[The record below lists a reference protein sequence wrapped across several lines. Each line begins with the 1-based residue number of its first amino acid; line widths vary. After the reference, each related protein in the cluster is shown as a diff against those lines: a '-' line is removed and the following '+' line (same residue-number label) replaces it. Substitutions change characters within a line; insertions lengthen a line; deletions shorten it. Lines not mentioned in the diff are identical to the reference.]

1 MDGGYAM
8 EEKVLI
14 IIPAYNEEESI
25 LSTYSTILE
34 YNKTHTRQL
43 TTIVINDGS
52 TDSTENILV
61 KNKIPHIK
69 LIHNLGIGGAVQTG
83 YKYAYEHGYDIAI
96 QFDGDGQHDIHFVDD
111 LVDPI
116 VKKRANMTIG
126 SRFVEGS
133 TSEFK
138 STKAR
143 QMGIRMISGFIKI
156 FTNVKLYDVTSG
168 FRAIDRTLIQEFSMN
183 YPTEYPEPI
192 STTNVLKHGK
202 KVIEVPVKMNERQGG
217 VSSIHSWKNV
227 YYMINVLMSIINIGI
242 WRD

>member
-1 MDGGYAM
+1 M
-8 EEKVLI
+8 KKLI
-14 IIPAYNEEESI
+14 IIPAYNESSNIEKTVETI
-25 LSTYSTILE
+25 KKEAPEFDYVIINDCSTD
-34 YNKTHTRQL
+34 NTRQICENHHYN
-43 TTIVINDGS
+43 IVNLPI
-52 TDSTENILV
+52 
-61 KNKIPHIK
+61 
-69 LIHNLGIGGAVQTG
+69 NLGIGGAVQTG
-83 YKYAYEHGYDIAI
+83 YRYGYEEGYDLAV
-96 QFDGDGQHDIHFVDD
+96 QVDGDGQHDIHFVDD

-116 VKKRANMTIG
+116 VNKRANMTIG

-143 QMGIRMISGFIKI
+143 QMGIRMISGFIKF

-168 FRAIDRTLIQEFSMN
+168 FRAIDRTLIQEFSIN

-202 KVIEVPVKMNERQGG
+202 KVVEVPVKMNERQGG

-227 YYMINVLMSIINIGI
+227 YYMINVLMSIINIGV

>member
-1 MDGGYAM
+1 MDGGYTM

-25 LSTYSTILE
+25 LNTYKTILE
-34 YNKTHTRQL
+34 YNQTHTRQL
-43 TTIVINDGS
+43 STIVINDGS
-52 TDSTENILV
+52 KDKTEQILIE
-61 KNKIPHIK
+61 NKIPHIQ

-83 YKYAYEHGYDIAI
+83 YKYAYENDFDIAI
-96 QFDGDGQHDIHFVDD
+96 QFDGDGQHDITFVDA
-111 LVDPI
+111 LVAPI
-116 VKKRANMTIG
+116 ENGNANMTIG

-143 QMGIRMISGFIKI
+143 QMGIRMISGFIKF
-156 FTNVKLYDVTSG
+156 FTKVKLYDVTSG
-168 FRAIDRTLIQEFSMN
+168 FRAIDKSLIKEFSMN

-192 STTNVLKHGK
+192 STTRVLKHGK
-202 KVIEVPVKMNERQGG
+202 KVAEVPVKMNERLGG
-217 VSSIHSWKNV
+217 TSSIHSWKNA